1 MRKKILL
8 VAAAFV
14 MTANVMAQTDIT
26 PARYVFANQEVGTYL
41 YDEAMAGRF
50 LLYRKLLDVRKSN
63 PMTISLKIF

>member
-41 YDEAMAGRF
+41 YDGDGR
-50 LLYRKLLDVRKSN
+50 S
-63 PMTISLKIF
+63 